1 LKIKCIFGQKK
12 GYVENYPYF
21 GRNSIFLEKPHKKE
35 IIHQWLAPNF
45 ECKSTEAILYL
56 YDFLTESRV
65 VIDGVELQLGQPIN
79 YNARFG
85 REVIEL
91 QNWIGL
97 KICW

>member
-1 LKIKCIFGQKK
+1 MHAYSATFQQILLKIKCIFEQKK

-56 YDFLTESRV
+56 YDFLNEFFNS
-65 VIDGVELQLGQPIN
+65 D
-79 YNARFG
+79 
-85 REVIEL
+85 
-91 QNWIGL
+91 
-97 KICW
+97 